1 MEVKAKVTK
10 TMLAFDIDHTLSP
23 SKEPVPKE
31 IAELLARALESFE
44 ICVISGRSFD
54 SFLSQVISRLPIT
67 NVELFRHLHCLP
79 TQGTQYYRFEE
90 GWEEVYAYFLSDE
103 EVSKIFHVAEEA
115 ARKLGFWREENR
127 ENGDTILD
135 NRGSQITFAA
145 IDTGS
150 SNEAKRNWDPDHE
163 KRKAM
168 VEKLKRLAPEF
179 EYKIG
184 GTTSIDITRPGMD
197 KGFGMRTLL
206 ETLDIKKSEVLYF
219 GDMTMVGGND
229 YPIVQMGID
238 TITVSEYTDT
248 ILALRGVLGILGFS
262 EF

>member
-1 MEVKAKVTK
+1 MNVKVK
-10 TMLAFDIDHTLSP
+10 TMLAFDIDHTLTP

-31 IAELLARALESFE
+31 IAKLLACALENFE
-44 ICVISGRSFD
+44 ICIISGRSFN
-54 SFLSQVISRLPIT
+54 SFLSQVISRLPIKDA
-67 NVELFRHLHCLP
+67 ELFRHLHCLP
-79 TQGTQYYRFEE
+79 AQGTQYYRFEE
-90 GWEEVYAYFLSDE
+90 GWEEVYAYFLNDDE
-103 EVSKIFHVAEEA
+103 ISKIFCIAEEA

-150 SNEAKRNWDPDHE
+150 SNEEKRNWDPDHK

-168 VEKLKRLAPEF
+168 VEELKKLAPEF

-206 ETLDIKKSEVLYF
+206 ENLGIDKSEVLYF
-219 GDMTMVGGND
+219 GDMTQPGGND
-229 YPIVQMGID
+229 FPIVQMGID
-238 TITVSEYTDT
+238 TITVNEYTDT
-248 ILALRGVLGILGFS
+248 ILALRGVLGILGLL